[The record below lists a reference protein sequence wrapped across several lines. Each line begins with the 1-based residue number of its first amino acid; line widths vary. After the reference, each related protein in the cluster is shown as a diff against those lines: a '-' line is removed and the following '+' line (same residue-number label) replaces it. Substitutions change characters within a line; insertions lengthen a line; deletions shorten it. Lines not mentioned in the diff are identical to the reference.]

1 MNLKQIKAVLAD
13 LEDCTPDPY
22 TRISPNTQ
30 FRVAYASADEL
41 VYLKVVIKYGQQ
53 LLFFM
58 WHQGWC
64 EIDYEADMGPITP
77 EEMTASEWCL
87 TGMGANIL
95 QTFLQRYEGR
105 QP

>member
-1 MNLKQIKAVLAD
+1 MQASSTSQAKQISHVLPVCCIAAV
-13 LEDCTPDPY
+13 
-22 TRISPNTQ
+22 
-30 FRVAYASADEL
+30 EL

-77 EEMTASEWCL
+77 EQMTDNEWCL